1 MSEFALMQ
9 LFEYIKSEIA
19 RGDNWRERITNN
31 TKYKILEGQYDNL
44 PDLLNKAEEQMQGM
58 NMIKHFITKEIRD
71 MVGERKRANS
81 MAKIPFFDEVDR
93 EVKRVKTRL
102 TYHDIPDY
110 DSNAEY
116 LDDLI
121 KDLIVKEAEKHGLE
135 FRG

>member
-1 MSEFALMQ
+1 MSDFALLQ
-9 LFEYIKSEIA
+9 LFEYIKSEVA
-19 RGDNWRERITNN
+19 RGDNWRERVTNN

-44 PDLLNKAEEQMQGM
+44 PEMLDTAEEQMQGM
-58 NMIKHFITKEIRD
+58 NMIKHFIKKEIKD

-81 MAKIPFFDEVDR
+81 MAKAPFFDEVDR

-110 DSNAEY
+110 NTNAEY
-116 LDDLI
+116 LNDLI
-121 KDLIVKEAEKHGLE
+121 KDLLIKEADKNGLE